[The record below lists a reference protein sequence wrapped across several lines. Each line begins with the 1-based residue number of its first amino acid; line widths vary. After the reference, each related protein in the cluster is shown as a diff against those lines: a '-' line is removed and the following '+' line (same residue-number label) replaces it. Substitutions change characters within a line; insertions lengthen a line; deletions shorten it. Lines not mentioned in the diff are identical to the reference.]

1 MKKLMIGEIMELT
14 EDVAVETF
22 LLGHEKTFKKGT
34 KVTVNSNDCIIYPD
48 GGMQKIGFE
57 HELKGYDNRA
67 IAERIFKWLNSRLEI
82 GEWLEE
88 FDVPKEEV
96 IDVIE
101 ESLDD
106 VLF

>member
-1 MKKLMIGEIMELT
+1 MNRLNIGGILELT
-14 EDVAVETF
+14 EDIKVETA
-22 LLGHEKTFKKGT
+22 LLGNEKTFKKGT
-34 KVTVNSNDCIIYPD
+34 KVTVNSNDCVIFPD
-48 GGMQKIGFE
+48 GGMQKIGFD

-67 IAERIFKWLNSRLEI
+67 IAKRIFKWLNSRLEI

-88 FDVPKEEV
+88 FDVRKEDIV
-96 IDVIE
+96 DVIE